1 MAARART
8 MAAIALLALV
18 PTECLVAPRRPA
30 RAARLGASAPSGG
43 DARYYLGIDLSTQSC
58 TAIVVDAA
66 LDVAHRASVN
76 FDASFPAYGTSN
88 GMHATDDGVA
98 TSPVAMWLDGLDAVL
113 ELIPA
118 SLRQQV
124 DGVSFSGQ
132 QHGSVY
138 WSAAAAARLAGGA
151 APRDERPPADCYTKR
166 ADARPLPA
174 GLPGGFREA
183 LAPEAFAVADAPIWA
198 DASTQDQ
205 CDALEAALGGP
216 SAVAAATGS
225 RAYARFTGH
234 QMAALAARDPDAW
247 QRTAR
252 VSLVSSFGPSLLR
265 GAYVAV
271 DASDSCGTNVGAV
284 ASRAW
289 DAGAVEA
296 FGAMAGVGGGAAFLE
311 RLGEAPVAPGHAA
324 GAMAPWVARRFGF
337 RSSGAS
343 LGLPPPTVYAGAGDN
358 PCTAAGLGL
367 SEPGDVALSLGTSDT
382 FMAVSTD
389 CDPREEGH
397 VFASCTT
404 AGEYLALLCYC
415 NGAKQREKIK
425 ADFLGP
431 AAAWADFDA
440 ALGRSP
446 PGNGGVLGL
455 ELALPEITPVLPTPG
470 RHFVDGAGG
479 RVNLGD
485 GAPRPEALAARAVVE
500 GRFLSMR
507 GRGAR
512 LGVRTAGG
520 RVLAAG
526 GASRS
531 AAITQIAADVFGC
544 DVLAADEP
552 DAAALGAAFRAAHA
566 AAGTDATRRAEITRG
581 RGSHFTPL
589 RRGRVDAD
597 SADAWTNRSL
607 SSSSRSA
614 AERLA
619 SKRSRTLTVK
629 SGRRRDRRRL
639 TRPTSRPAAR
649 ARARSTSS
657 RGPSTPTS
665 TTTPSSRATS
675 SSRTTSAR
683 GGSNSFFRP

>member
-1 MAARART
+1 
-8 MAAIALLALV
+8 MAAIALLALI
-18 PTECLVAPRRPA
+18 PATECLVAPRRP
-30 RAARLGASAPSGG
+30 RLGASAPSGG

-151 APRDERPPADCYTKR
+151 APRDERPPADRYTKR
-166 ADARPLPA
+166 ARGRPIPA

-205 CDALEAALGGP
+205 CDARGRPGRAGRRRRD
-216 SAVAAATGS
+216 GS

-234 QMAALAARDPDAW
+234 QMAALAARDPGAW

-271 DASDSCGTNVGAV
+271 DASDSRGTN
-284 ASRAW
+284 
-289 DAGAVEA
+289 AGA
-296 FGAMAGVGGGAAFLE
+296 AA
-311 RLGEAPVAPGHAA
+311 R
-324 GAMAPWVARRFGF
+324 
-337 RSSGAS
+337 
-343 LGLPPPTVYAGAGDN
+343 
-358 PCTAAGLGL
+358 
-367 SEPGDVALSLGTSDT
+367 
-382 FMAVSTD
+382 
-389 CDPREEGH
+389 
-397 VFASCTT
+397 
-404 AGEYLALLCYC
+404 
-415 NGAKQREKIK
+415 REKIK
-425 ADFLGP
+425 TDFLGP
-431 AAAWADFDA
+431 AATWADFDA

-470 RHFVDGAGG
+470 RHFADGAG
-479 RVNLGD
+479 RRANLGD
-485 GAPRPEALAARAVVE
+485 GAAPEALAARAVVE

-512 LGVRTAGG
+512 LGVKTAGG
-520 RVLAAG
+520 RA
-526 GASRS
+526 
-531 AAITQIAADVFGC
+531 TY
-544 DVLAADEP
+544 
-552 DAAALGAAFRAAHA
+552 AAF
-566 AAGTDATRRAEITRG
+566 
-581 RGSHFTPL
+581 
-589 RRGRVDAD
+589 
-597 SADAWTNRSL
+597 
-607 SSSSRSA
+607 
-614 AERLA
+614 LA
-619 SKRSRTLTVK
+619 SCGAGAGALDVVARPKHAHVYDDALVARYLKLEDDVRA
-629 SGRRRDRRRL
+629 GRL
-639 TRPTSRPAAR
+639 
-649 ARARSTSS
+649 
-657 RGPSTPTS
+657 
-665 TTTPSSRATS
+665 
-675 SSRTTSAR
+675 
-683 GGSNSFFRP
+683 